1 MSTTPA
7 FHLGKKMICAFCNGC
22 ECACDTDH
30 RGCCAAESQADLERR
45 GHEGPHPGACAG
57 GWVVYNVGA
66 VDKQQDRRKQL
77 HAAAAQ
83 RKGADARTDAKF
95 FATSL
100 RITPSRALKDRAA
113 VVAAVTAILSRK
125 NLSLETGCGHDI
137 SKRTAKG
144 KVRHGTRCLDY
155 WVPLKG
161 TTVAT
166 PEPSDDFGNAVKAA
180 LSEPCATYASGY
192 LTEYYRSRVATCGCH
207 YARSDLRAD
216 ADPHACQLDL
226 KPGALPKTPGQMGLA
241 AGLSVSAQAGW
252 TRGGARAKD
261 PVKFAAACVETVTL
275 ASPPPQQQQPPPA
288 WTAVGHAVVYKGAA
302 ACLDVGRIVAR
313 SPAPRTPGKRDYML
327 DVSFPDHIAQLP
339 VNELAPAP
347 PPPSPAIFE
356 QAAASQ
362 IGALQRQLEQ
372 ARAAVEESEAAKE
385 HADARRAKAEAD
397 AAKVRKD
404 AAATGGTAADWTRLR
419 AGFKQHWN
427 GCMKL
432 VELDPTAEPDVW
444 SLDVVKRVLASAG
457 MEWMIRQLKGQIGK
471 APPAA
476 PKFPKGC
483 DAEAHVKANTA
494 LFKGWERA
502 CTNYRL
508 KVKKILG
515 VFLLSICVTSQR
527 CNELAEC
534 IGLIMGPMKDKHR
547 AVLHGAFGLASSKET
562 NRRNVKARQGKYHQD
577 LNARLLQ
584 IVQELIEAGGRGC
597 LALGWDDDYTKIV
610 FRRTIDA
617 ESRAKTEYF
626 WTTMA
631 FRVKAVPGAKMP
643 RYDPTKPPFN
653 VAGFSDETITEILD
667 AACPGLDDGY
677 LDHLDTLLKQP
688 SDGGVGVAASEH
700 KDGSPL
706 SKTAMR
712 ERTRDADHGNA
723 AEADNMARMKEGTY
737 YVDSL
742 QQNFKSYLEFCRA
755 LIRLVSLPAAFK
767 LLDNG
772 FYLPCPED
780 WPARE
785 FQEAVILQ
793 GWATKEE
800 RRRGPLHLGKLLYAA
815 CFHDATGPAAPEL
828 WDLWLQTSGL
838 SGEEALLKLG
848 NVARLVTVVT
858 GPLHIYL
865 NGCTDAYK
873 FHEHT
878 FLRPFH
884 RAWVGRE
891 WTAPPFVC
899 PGQPCMC
906 MQQSHLPV
914 CCNVVYTIARR
925 R

>member
-1 MSTTPA
+1 
-7 FHLGKKMICAFCNGC
+7 
-22 ECACDTDH
+22 
-30 RGCCAAESQADLERR
+30 
-45 GHEGPHPGACAG
+45 
-57 GWVVYNVGA
+57 
-66 VDKQQDRRKQL
+66 
-77 HAAAAQ
+77 
-83 RKGADARTDAKF
+83 
-95 FATSL
+95 
-100 RITPSRALKDRAA
+100 
-113 VVAAVTAILSRK
+113 
-125 NLSLETGCGHDI
+125 
-137 SKRTAKG
+137 
-144 KVRHGTRCLDY
+144 
-155 WVPLKG
+155 
-161 TTVAT
+161 
-166 PEPSDDFGNAVKAA
+166 
-180 LSEPCATYASGY
+180 
-192 LTEYYRSRVATCGCH
+192 
-207 YARSDLRAD
+207 
-216 ADPHACQLDL
+216 
-226 KPGALPKTPGQMGLA
+226 
-241 AGLSVSAQAGW
+241 
-252 TRGGARAKD
+252 
-261 PVKFAAACVETVTL
+261 
-275 ASPPPQQQQPPPA
+275 
-288 WTAVGHAVVYKGAA
+288 
-302 ACLDVGRIVAR
+302 
-313 SPAPRTPGKRDYML
+313 ML
-327 DVSFPDHIAQLP
+327 DVSFPDHVAQLP

-356 QAAASQ
+356 QAAASR

-372 ARAAVEESEAAKE
+372 AQAAVKESKAAKE
-385 HADARRAKAEAD
+385 HADTRRAKAEAD
-397 AAKVRKD
+397 TAKSKKE
-404 AAATGGTAADWTRLR
+404 AAAMGGTAADWTRLR

-427 GCMKL
+427 GCVKV

-444 SLDVVKRVLASAG
+444 SLDVVKRVLASAN
-457 MEWMIRQLKGQIGK
+457 MEWMIRQLQGQIGK
-471 APPAA
+471 APPDA

-483 DAEAHVKANTA
+483 DAEAHVKANA
-494 LFKGWERA
+494 AIFKGWERA

-508 KVKKILG
+508 KVKKVLG
-515 VFLLSICVTSQR
+515 VFLLQICVTSQR

-534 IGLIMGPMKDKHR
+534 IGLIMGPMNDKHR

-584 IVQELIEAGGRGC
+584 IVQELIEAGGRGY

-626 WTTMA
+626 WTTIA
-631 FRVKAVPGAKMP
+631 FRMKAVPGAKMP

-677 LDHLDTLLKQP
+677 LDHLDGLLKQP
-688 SDGGVGVAASEH
+688 SNGGVGVAASEH

-723 AEADNMARMKEGTY
+723 AEADNMAKMKEGTY

-767 LLDNG
+767 LLDSG

-800 RRRGPLHLGKLLYAA
+800 LRRGPLHLGKLLHAA
-815 CFHDATGPAAPEL
+815 CFHDTTGPAAPEL

-838 SGEEALLKLG
+838 SGEEAMLKLG

-873 FHEHT
+873 FHENT

-891 WTAPPFVC
+891 WTDKPKVRTICAVLEVLYAGYVRIRPKVLEVLTALQAKEGNRADIAAFLHFFEEHVPLLICTCGYLLRENVKDGS
-899 PGQPCMC
+899 PGAKDKSAYHFALKRLAVMSYVTQRKNYTGAFLQYLDDLRWWRLSGNELYDALYDYAGFFDESIGETGIHSYLRPRLHRGWHPRTAHGMRPVQP
-906 MQQSHLPV
+906 QVQV
-914 CCNVVYTIARR
+914 
-925 R
+925 